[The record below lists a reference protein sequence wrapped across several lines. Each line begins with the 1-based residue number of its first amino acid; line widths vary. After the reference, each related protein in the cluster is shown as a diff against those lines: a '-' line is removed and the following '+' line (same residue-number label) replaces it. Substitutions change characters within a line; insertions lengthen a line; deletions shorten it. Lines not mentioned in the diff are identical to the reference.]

1 MSFSNLG
8 LNPAILKAIESS
20 GYPAPTP
27 VQTASIP
34 AALEGHD
41 LLVSSHTGSGKTAA
55 FLLPSLQRLSQPS
68 ALPGKGPRILVL
80 TPTRELA
87 LQVEKAA
94 ATYGRGLNRLRTVCL
109 VGGSPY
115 AQQLRGLRD
124 AVDIVVATPG
134 RLMDHMQSGRVEFSR
149 LEVLILDEAD
159 RMLDM
164 GFIDDIQSIV
174 DKTPATRQTLLF
186 SATLDGVVGGLA
198 RKLTRNPQRIEVA
211 TPTQREGNIDQRL
224 LFADNFSHKH
234 KLLDSLLRDTELQQ
248 ALIFTATKRGADD
261 LAENLFAQG
270 YAVGALHGDMQQSK
284 RTRTLQRLRDGRT
297 RILVATDV
305 AARGID
311 VAGITH
317 VINFDL
323 PRQAEDYVHR
333 IGRTGRAGR
342 TGFAVTLVNHSEKH
356 LVRNIERYTGQS
368 VRIDVIAGLEPSAR
382 AEKTARPRFN
392 NGGAKPGG
400 RFSENR
406 APAGGRS
413 NDRAPAGGRSNERF
427 ADNRAPAARS
437 NERFDGARKVTPRVN
452 GDRAAAAPAPAW
464 NSGLRSESRRPSAP
478 TRRRTAD

>member
-8 LNPAILKAIESS
+8 LNPAILKAIETS

-68 ALPGKGPRILVL
+68 AQPGKGPRILVL

-134 RLMDHMQSGRVEFSR
+134 HLMDHMQSGRIEFSR

-186 SATLDGVVGGLA
+186 SATLDGVVGSLA

-270 YAVGALHGDMQQSK
+270 YAVDALHGDMQQSK

-356 LVRNIERYTGQS
+356 LVRNIERYTGQT

-382 AEKTARPRFN
+382 AEKAARPRFN

-400 RFSENR
+400 GRFSENR
-406 APAGGRS
+406 T
-413 NDRAPAGGRSNERF
+413 PAGGRSNERF

-437 NERFDGARKVTPRVN
+437 NDRFDGARKVTPRVN

-464 NSGLRSESRRPSAP
+464 NSGFRSESRRPSAP